1 MLEAVLRAEDRRVL
15 APSFPQ
21 PPYKRCFPTGKCL
34 LPQRSIGRI
43 FQRLF
48 AKVSLGSPHVWMHF
62 SVFTRS
68 PALIILSVP
77 LV

>member
-21 PPYKRCFPTGKCL
+21 PPYKRCFPTGKRL
-34 LPQRSIGRI
+34 LPQRSTRRI

-48 AKVSLGSPHVWMHF
+48 AEISSPHVRMHF

-68 PALIILSVP
+68 PALVILPVP

>member
-21 PPYKRCFPTGKCL
+21 PPYKRCFPTGKRL
-34 LPQRSIGRI
+34 LPQRSTRRI

-48 AKVSLGSPHVWMHF
+48 AEVSSPHF

-68 PALIILSVP
+68 PALVILPVP